1 MRPSICRCVLAC
13 AFLAT
18 SALAAEP
25 VRDDLLAAWEAQFE
39 SLPETTAFEKLE
51 EGRYRLSDSSLP
63 YDGALE
69 VVGSVIRRS
78 DVLSA
83 NFPVTHTGFVEFRL
97 TDLPAERL
105 QTQSYYYWAADR
117 QSLYFSE
124 ETESW
129 ISPAD
134 YQSLLN
140 DAYSRPANAGGG
152 FLFDYG
158 LWLVLIVV
166 LIFGIVVI
174 GRHSRKARA
183 LMDDA
188 GDINRQAREN
198 IERSAVLQKE
208 IVELSRRS
216 IDLHGETNVLLQEI
230 RDEISRR

>member
-1 MRPSICRCVLAC
+1 MRSVLSHCLLAC
-13 AFLAT
+13 TLLAT
-18 SALAAEP
+18 AALAAEP
-25 VRDDLLAAWEAQFE
+25 ERDDLLAAWEAQFE
-39 SLPETTAFEKLE
+39 SLSETTGFEKLG

-63 YDGALE
+63 YEGDLE
-69 VVGSVIRRS
+69 VVGAVIRRA
-78 DVLSA
+78 DVVAA

-97 TDLPAERL
+97 ADLPDDRL

-117 QSLYFSE
+117 QSLYYSAA
-124 ETESW
+124 TESW
-129 ISPAD
+129 ISAAE
-134 YQSLLN
+134 YQTLLT
-140 DAYSRPANAGGG
+140 DAYNLPASAGAS

-158 LWLVLIVV
+158 LWLILIAV

-174 GRHSRKARA
+174 GRHSRKARE

-208 IVELSRRS
+208 IVALSRRS

-230 RDEISRR
+230 RDELARR